1 MGIIVYIKLLN
12 APHTK
17 MGKILKRGRVVI
29 LLAGRRAGK
38 KAIIVKQIDDGKK
51 KRKFG
56 HALVVGV
63 ERPARK
69 VSSSMTKKKLHR
81 RATIKP
87 FVKFVNNNHMLATRF
102 IVKEDK
108 DFEFRNS
115 ITEEVLEDKTAKK
128 EMLKTVKAKLQ
139 QRFLNPEGAGE
150 RQSTADFLFSK
161 LRF

>member
-1 MGIIVYIKLLN
+1 MGIVYIKLLN

-87 FVKFVNNNHMLATRF
+87 FVEF
-102 IVKEDK
+102 VKEDK